1 MLELSDVNTTV
12 IIILQEINTL
22 ELNGKSS
29 QQRNRNYEENHI
41 EILQQK
47 VYHLILKI
55 KTTTWTKEKWK

>member
-41 EILQQK
+41 EIIQQK

-55 KTTTWTKEKWK
+55 N

>member
-1 MLELSDVNTTV
+1 MLELSDVNAT
-12 IIILQEINTL
+12 IILQEINTL

-29 QQRNRNYEENHI
+29 QQRNYEENHI

-55 KTTTWTKEKWK
+55 KTTTWTTEKWK